1 MASSALLS
9 TWTTCAALPPID
21 PELEEQPIT
30 QKHAKIGAYQLT
42 RKLGVGEFANVYE
55 CMKRGEDRATA
66 KKYAFKAIKKAR
78 VQRHAQLH
86 KAKRNIKRVD
96 TEVASM
102 KKLSHGAVVRLYDV
116 IQSPTMLYIVLEK
129 GDRDLYSFLDSHEY
143 ADGCPDDVVKSVMRI
158 AALGLRH
165 CHANGVAHRD
175 LKPENILVVGQ
186 PGDWSMIEEND
197 DPCKRG
203 VVKLCDFGLCADV
216 SSGEN
221 LTDFV
226 GSPCFFAPEILLD
239 GSYDG
244 RAADVWSLGCV
255 MLEMLLGH
263 AAFSQVWCPP
273 YDQLKNDDKFRA
285 AIHVA
290 VQEVKA
296 GCTECT
302 PSPLYLLLDKILELQ
317 PYRRISIED
326 VCQME
331 YFDLMQTSPNGH
343 SKMLRMTYDKM
354 RQSFG
359 PGGSPTKP
367 LQRRQRITRIS
378 QNPRE
383 EQIVVAD
390 TNVNDLCNTNVN
402 ELCKMPSRPVWQP
415 NVARPTPST
424 RRCPR
429 NSIARWRGDSRRSPH
444 TQLTG

>member
-1 MASSALLS
+1 M
-9 TWTTCAALPPID
+9 
-21 PELEEQPIT
+21 
-30 QKHAKIGAYQLT
+30 
-42 RKLGVGEFANVYE
+42 
-55 CMKRGEDRATA
+55 
-66 KKYAFKAIKKAR
+66 
-78 VQRHAQLH
+78 
-86 KAKRNIKRVD
+86 
-96 TEVASM
+96 
-102 KKLSHGAVVRLYDV
+102 
-116 IQSPTMLYIVLEK
+116 
-129 GDRDLYSFLDSHEY
+129 
-143 ADGCPDDVVKSVMRI
+143 
-158 AALGLRH
+158 
-165 CHANGVAHRD
+165 
-175 LKPENILVVGQ
+175 
-186 PGDWSMIEEND
+186 
-197 DPCKRG
+197 
-203 VVKLCDFGLCADV
+203 CDFGLCADV

-226 GSPCFFAPEILLD
+226 GSPCFFAPKILLD

-343 SKMLRMTYDKM
+343 SKMLRMTYDKL

-383 EQIVVAD
+383 EQIVVAAPE

-402 ELCKMPSRPVWQP
+402 ELCKMPSRTVWKS
-415 NVARPTPST
+415 NHCVCSMA
-424 RRCPR
+424 
-429 NSIARWRGDSRRSPH
+429 WRFHAIDATLSP
-444 TQLTG
+444 

>member
-1 MASSALLS
+1 M
-9 TWTTCAALPPID
+9 
-21 PELEEQPIT
+21 
-30 QKHAKIGAYQLT
+30 G
-42 RKLGVGEFANVYE
+42 
-55 CMKRGEDRATA
+55 
-66 KKYAFKAIKKAR
+66 
-78 VQRHAQLH
+78 
-86 KAKRNIKRVD
+86 
-96 TEVASM
+96 
-102 KKLSHGAVVRLYDV
+102 
-116 IQSPTMLYIVLEK
+116 VLEK

-186 PGDWSMIEEND
+186 PGDWSLLEEND

-273 YDQLKNDDKFRA
+273 YDQLKNDDKFRS

-317 PYRRISIED
+317 PYRRMSIED

-354 RQSFG
+354 RRSLVLG
-359 PGGSPTKP
+359 VLRPNPYSGASASRGSA
-367 LQRRQRITRIS
+367 RTRG
-378 QNPRE
+378 
-383 EQIVVAD
+383 
-390 TNVNDLCNTNVN
+390 
-402 ELCKMPSRPVWQP
+402 KSR
-415 NVARPTPST
+415 S
-424 RRCPR
+424 
-429 NSIARWRGDSRRSPH
+429 SSRRLRRTSTTCAIRTSTSCARCRRPSSAS
-444 TQLTG
+444 

>member
-55 CMKRGEDRATA
+55 CMKCGEDRATA

-186 PGDWSMIEEND
+186 PGDWSLLESND

-402 ELCKMPSRPVWQP
+402 ELCKMPSPIERIMKKFGRV
-415 NVARPTPST
+415 VKT
-424 RRCPR
+424 
-429 NSIARWRGDSRRSPH
+429 
-444 TQLTG
+444 

>member
-1 MASSALLS
+1 
-9 TWTTCAALPPID
+9 
-21 PELEEQPIT
+21 
-30 QKHAKIGAYQLT
+30 
-42 RKLGVGEFANVYE
+42 
-55 CMKRGEDRATA
+55 
-66 KKYAFKAIKKAR
+66 
-78 VQRHAQLH
+78 
-86 KAKRNIKRVD
+86 
-96 TEVASM
+96 M

-116 IQSPTMLYIVLEK
+116 IQSPSMLYIVLEK

-186 PGDWSMIEEND
+186 PGDWSLLEEND

-273 YDQLKNDDKFRA
+273 YDQLKNDDKFRS

-302 PSPLYLLLDKILELQ
+302 RSPLYLLLDKILELQ
-317 PYRRISIED
+317 PYRRMSIED

-354 RQSFG
+354 RRSFG

-383 EQIVVAD
+383 EQIVVAAPE

-402 ELCKMPSRPVWQP
+402 ELCKMPSPIERIMKKFGRVK
-415 NVARPTPST
+415 T
-424 RRCPR
+424 
-429 NSIARWRGDSRRSPH
+429 
-444 TQLTG
+444 

>member
-55 CMKRGEDRATA
+55 CIKRGEDKATA
-66 KKYAFKAIKKAR
+66 KKYAFKAIRKAR

-383 EQIVVAD
+383 EQIVVAE
-390 TNVNDLCNTNVN
+390 TNVNDLYNTNVN
-402 ELCKMPSRPVWQP
+402 ELCKMPSPIERIMKKFGRVK
-415 NVARPTPST
+415 T
-424 RRCPR
+424 
-429 NSIARWRGDSRRSPH
+429 
-444 TQLTG
+444 

>member
-1 MASSALLS
+1 MSSSALLS

-30 QKHAKIGAYQLT
+30 QKHAKIGAYQLL

-55 CMKRGEDRATA
+55 CVKRGEDRATA

-186 PGDWSMIEEND
+186 PGDWSLLESDD

-383 EQIVVAD
+383 EQIVVAE
-390 TNVNDLCNTNVN
+390 TNVNDLYNTNVN
-402 ELCKMPSRPVWQP
+402 ELCKMPSPIERIMKKFGRVK
-415 NVARPTPST
+415 T
-424 RRCPR
+424 
-429 NSIARWRGDSRRSPH
+429 
-444 TQLTG
+444 

>member
-9 TWTTCAALPPID
+9 TWTTCAALPAID

-66 KKYAFKAIKKAR
+66 KRYAFKAIKKAR
-78 VQRHAQLH
+78 VQRHSQLH

-186 PGDWSMIEEND
+186 PGDWSLLESD
-197 DPCKRG
+197 DDSCKRG

-383 EQIVVAD
+383 EQIAVAAAPE

-402 ELCKMPSRPVWQP
+402 ELCKMPSPIERIMKKFGRVK
-415 NVARPTPST
+415 T
-424 RRCPR
+424 
-429 NSIARWRGDSRRSPH
+429 
-444 TQLTG
+444 

>member
-30 QKHAKIGAYQLT
+30 QKHAKIGAYQLL

-55 CMKRGEDRATA
+55 CVKRGEDRATA

-186 PGDWSMIEEND
+186 PGDWSLLESDD

-383 EQIVVAD
+383 EQIVVAE
-390 TNVNDLCNTNVN
+390 TNVNDLYNTNVN
-402 ELCKMPSRPVWQP
+402 ELCKMPSPIERIMKKFGRVK
-415 NVARPTPST
+415 T
-424 RRCPR
+424 
-429 NSIARWRGDSRRSPH
+429 
-444 TQLTG
+444 

>member
-9 TWTTCAALPPID
+9 TWTTCAALPAID

-186 PGDWSMIEEND
+186 PGDWSLLESD
-197 DPCKRG
+197 DDSCKRG

-383 EQIVVAD
+383 EQIAVAAAPE

-402 ELCKMPSRPVWQP
+402 ELCKMPSPIERIMKKFGRVK
-415 NVARPTPST
+415 T
-424 RRCPR
+424 
-429 NSIARWRGDSRRSPH
+429 
-444 TQLTG
+444 

>member
-186 PGDWSMIEEND
+186 PGDWSLLESDD

-402 ELCKMPSRPVWQP
+402 ELCKMPSPIERIMKKFGRVK
-415 NVARPTPST
+415 T
-424 RRCPR
+424 
-429 NSIARWRGDSRRSPH
+429 
-444 TQLTG
+444 

>member
-1 MASSALLS
+1 LIEPSSLEPPSLRARLSLVKHGTMSSSALLS

-55 CMKRGEDRATA
+55 CVKRGEDRATA

-116 IQSPTMLYIVLEK
+116 IQSPSMLYIVLEK

-186 PGDWSMIEEND
+186 PGDWSLLEEND

-273 YDQLKNDDKFRA
+273 YDQLKNDDKFRS

-296 GCTECT
+296 GCTECA

-317 PYRRISIED
+317 PYRRMSIED

-343 SKMLRMTYDKM
+343 TKMLRMTYDKM
-354 RQSFG
+354 RRSFG

-383 EQIVVAD
+383 EQIVVAAPE

-402 ELCKMPSRPVWQP
+402 ELCKMPSPIERIMKKFGRVK
-415 NVARPTPST
+415 T
-424 RRCPR
+424 
-429 NSIARWRGDSRRSPH
+429 
-444 TQLTG
+444 

>member
-1 MASSALLS
+1 MSSSALLS
-9 TWTTCAALPPID
+9 TWTTCAALPAID
-21 PELEEQPIT
+21 PELKEQPIT

-116 IQSPTMLYIVLEK
+116 IQSPSMLYIVLEK

-186 PGDWSMIEEND
+186 PGDWSLLESDD

-239 GSYDG
+239 RSYDG

-402 ELCKMPSRPVWQP
+402 ELCKMPSPIERIMKKFGRVK
-415 NVARPTPST
+415 T
-424 RRCPR
+424 
-429 NSIARWRGDSRRSPH
+429 
-444 TQLTG
+444 

>member
-1 MASSALLS
+1 
-9 TWTTCAALPPID
+9 
-21 PELEEQPIT
+21 
-30 QKHAKIGAYQLT
+30 
-42 RKLGVGEFANVYE
+42 
-55 CMKRGEDRATA
+55 MKRGEDRATA

-116 IQSPTMLYIVLEK
+116 IQSPSMLYIVLEK

-186 PGDWSMIEEND
+186 PGDWSLLESDD

-239 GSYDG
+239 RSYDG

-383 EQIVVAD
+383 EQIVVACVEI
-390 TNVNDLCNTNVN
+390 NQCVGY
-402 ELCKMPSRPVWQP
+402 
-415 NVARPTPST
+415 PT
-424 RRCPR
+424 
-429 NSIARWRGDSRRSPH
+429 ILHQVVSRR
-444 TQLTG
+444 